1 MDRSQFIV
9 ATAVALFTAFILGWF
24 ASWLIHRLTRVSRAE
39 LEELDRMAQQ
49 LHDAEQA
56 RDAALT
62 ELELRDA
69 DMATRLA
76 AVDAKR
82 QAAVNELQEAQI
94 EVEELRDYIER
105 RLNRTHSGG

>member
-1 MDRSQFIV
+1 MDRNQFII

-24 ASWLIHRLTRVSRAE
+24 ASWLIHRLSRVSRAE

-62 ELELRDA
+62 RLERRDA
-69 DMATRLA
+69 EMATRLA
-76 AVDAKR
+76 AADAER
-82 QAAVNELQEAQI
+82 QVAINDLREAHV

-105 RLNRTHSGG
+105 RLNRS